1 MLLVFILVIE
11 DGKELAN
18 NFPSLINNLDLPVA
32 SYIITGVG
40 VKTNA
45 KYLYFQDTKLKNLTK
60 WCLIPLIQSMSFGTA
75 TNTGNA
81 LFYYYYSSDIKIICT
96 LGGFSNNFEYYP
108 SLGRVTTNSAGTI
121 WSDYNNCLL
130 CILE

>member
-1 MLLVFILVIE
+1 M
-11 DGKELAN
+11 AN
-18 NFPSLINNLDLPVA
+18 NFPLLINNLDLPVA
-32 SYIITGVG
+32 SYIITSVG

-45 KYLYFQDTKLKNLTK
+45 KHLYFQDTKLENLTK
-60 WCLIPLIQSMSFGTA
+60 WCLIPLIQSMSIGTA
-75 TNTGNA
+75 TDTGTA
-81 LFYYYYSSDIKIICT
+81 LFYYYSSDIKIICT
-96 LGGFSNNFEYYP
+96 LDGFSNNFEYYP

>member
-1 MLLVFILVIE
+1 MLS
-11 DGKELAN
+11 GKLLAS
-18 NFPSLINNLDLPVA
+18 NFPTLISNLDLPVA

-40 VKTNA
+40 VKANA
-45 KYLYFQDTKLKNLTK
+45 RYLYFHNTKLENLTK
-60 WCLIPLIQSMSFGTA
+60 WCLIPLIQSMSIGTA
-75 TNTGNA
+75 TDTGKA
-81 LFYYYYSSDIKIICT
+81 LFYYYSSDMKIICT

>member
-1 MLLVFILVIE
+1 MS
-11 DGKELAN
+11 GKVLAN
-18 NFPSLINNLDLPVA
+18 NFPLLINNLDLPVA
-32 SYIITGVG
+32 SYIITSVG

-45 KYLYFQDTKLKNLTK
+45 KHLYFQDTKLENLTK
-60 WCLIPLIQSMSFGTA
+60 WCLIPLIQSMSIGTA
-75 TNTGNA
+75 TDTGTA
-81 LFYYYYSSDIKIICT
+81 LFYYYSSDMKIICT

-108 SLGRVTTNSAGTI
+108 SLGRVTTNRAGTI

>member
-1 MLLVFILVIE
+1 MFILL
-11 DGKELAN
+11 GNKLAN
-18 NFPSLINNLDLPVA
+18 NFPLLINNLDLPVA
-32 SYIITGVG
+32 SYIITSVG

-45 KYLYFQDTKLKNLTK
+45 KHLYFQDTKLENLTK
-60 WCLIPLIQSMSFGTA
+60 WCLIPLIQSMSIGTA
-75 TNTGNA
+75 TDTGTA
-81 LFYYYYSSDIKIICT
+81 LFYYYSSDIKIICT
-96 LGGFSNNFEYYP
+96 LDGFSNNFEYYP